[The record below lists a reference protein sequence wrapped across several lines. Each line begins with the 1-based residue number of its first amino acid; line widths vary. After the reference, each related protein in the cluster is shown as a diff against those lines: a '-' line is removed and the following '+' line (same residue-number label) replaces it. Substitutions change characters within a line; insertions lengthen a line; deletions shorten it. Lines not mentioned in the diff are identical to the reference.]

1 METNPAILSPLSY
14 HSPPQQAANTWQT
27 DRLMGTSWALL
38 ETLQSSP
45 HTSSLTLTLTM
56 TLLPCCSQ
64 ARSEAGGQGAWALP
78 SGPWFP
84 RASVIHILFPE
95 HRALSGMSLGNCWN
109 SSLGEEREA
118 KSRTGVLGRGLEGGG
133 RAGEGQACP
142 GRVLLQSP
150 DDAAHPW
157 LVWGCT
163 ELVASLRGEPGDK
176 GQRSEKTEAW
186 NPVSQQAQVGRTA
199 TGDHIWEPI
208 SGTSLQGFS
217 LAKRR
222 EIRR

>member
-1 METNPAILSPLSY
+1 M
-14 HSPPQQAANTWQT
+14 
-27 DRLMGTSWALL
+27 

-64 ARSEAGGQGAWALP
+64 ARSDAGGQGARSLP

-95 HRALSGMSLGNCWN
+95 HRALSGLSLGNCWN
-109 SSLGEEREA
+109 SSLGEERG
-118 KSRTGVLGRGLEGGG
+118 KVTDWGLGQGLRGRRQGWG
-133 RAGEGQACP
+133 GQACP
-142 GRVLLQSP
+142 GRNLLQSP

-186 NPVSQQAQVGRTA
+186 NPVSQQAQVGRTV

-217 LAKRR
+217 LARRR